1 VSLVSLVSSHAQR
14 LALGAAAVL
23 VLAAPAAAQTR
34 TRPLKTTRV
43 TVSVSGGVQAA
54 ASNLSE
60 HFSLDRN
67 LETQTVDVTYPM
79 KTGVLVDVSAGYRL
93 WKNLGV
99 GVAVSRANDDGSAQV
114 DASIPHPFLFNQPRT
129 ISGKESGI
137 VHAETGVHFQVQY
150 LVPSSTHLNLVLSAG
165 PSWLTV
171 EQEAVTGVIVTE
183 SYPYDTAAFGG
194 AVTKLLNTS
203 GPGFHAGVDLAWMF
217 SRNAGIGGLVRYTH
231 ANVDL
236 EVAEGRT
243 IGIEAGGVQGGVGI
257 RVKF

>member
-1 VSLVSLVSSHAQR
+1 VLLVPSRAPR

-34 TRPLKTTRV
+34 IRPLKPTRA

-60 HFSLDRN
+60 HFSLDKN
-67 LETQTVDVTYPM
+67 QETETVDVTYPM
-79 KTGVLVDVSAGYRL
+79 KPGVLVDVGAGYRL
-93 WKNLGV
+93 WKDLGI
-99 GVAVSRANDDGSAQV
+99 GVAVSRTSDNGSAQV
-114 DASIPHPFLFNQPRT
+114 DARVPHPFAFNQPRT

-137 VHAETGVHFQVQY
+137 VHAETGVHVQVQY
-150 LVPSSTHLNLVLSAG
+150 LVPSSTHLDVVLSAG

-183 SYPYDTAAFGG
+183 SYPYDTASFGG

-203 GPGFHAGVDLAWMF
+203 GPGYHAGADLAWMF
-217 SRNAGIGGLVRYTH
+217 SRNAGVGGLVRYTH
-231 ANVDL
+231 ANVNLD
-236 EVAEGRT
+236 VAEGRT
-243 IGIEAGGVQGGVGI
+243 IGIKAGGVQGGIGI

>member
-1 VSLVSLVSSHAQR
+1 VASHAQR
-14 LALGAAAVL
+14 LAVGAAAVL
-23 VLAAPAAAQTR
+23 VLAASATAQPR
-34 TRPLKTTRV
+34 TRQPKAARL

-60 HFSLDRN
+60 HFSLDKN
-67 LETQTVDVTYPM
+67 LETETVDVTYPM
-79 KTGVLVDVSAGYRL
+79 KPGVLVDVGAGYRL
-93 WKNLGV
+93 WRNLGV
-99 GVAVSRANDDGSAQV
+99 GVAVSRASDDGSAQV
-114 DASIPHPFLFNQPRT
+114 DAGIPHPFLFNQPRT

-137 VHAETGVHFQVQY
+137 VHTETGVHLEVQY
-150 LVPSSTHLNLVLSAG
+150 LVPSSTHLHVVLSAG
-165 PSWLTV
+165 PSWLRV

-217 SRNAGIGGLVRYTH
+217 SRSAGVGGLVRYTH

-236 EVAEGRT
+236 DVAEGRT
-243 IGIEAGGVQGGVGI
+243 IGMKAGGVQGGIGI
-257 RVKF
+257 RVTF